1 MALEPSALSPA
12 ISSKMSGWKIRA
24 NIPARK
30 DDMNNVIN
38 GGTFFAI
45 NNPVKIGTT
54 SNQGVIVKLSSI
66 DSENWAIWLLDEAE

>member
-24 NIPARK
+24 KTPAST
-30 DDMNNVIN
+30 DDINKVIN

-45 NNPVKIGTT
+45 RIPVTTGTIN
-54 SNQGVIVKLSSI
+54 NQGVIVKLSSR
-66 DSENWAIWLLDEAE
+66 DCENWAI